1 MVYQP
6 LYVKNVETSWTHAIV
21 FGRMHNEHK
30 ENCKI
35 FYNLQTNSR
44 EVRRYVLCSYED
56 FLLPSTLIKY
66 ALVVWIDHRRMQDVY
81 IFCRCNSIRKS
92 LTLCILVDAVN
103 CSGWIASNLMQKLSF
118 NYHVFGKQQF
128 TPWFQYIFENQSF
141 TLL

>member
-6 LYVKNVETSWTHAIV
+6 LYVTNVETSWTHAIV

-44 EVRRYVLCSYED
+44 EVRRYVLCSYIWRFCYLFD
-56 FLLPSTLIKY
+56 AYQLCIWLYCRLT
-66 ALVVWIDHRRMQDVY
+66 MQDVFFFSFVK
-81 IFCRCNSIRKS
+81 IDLMFCWLGELFRLNSQQSHAKI
-92 LTLCILVDAVN
+92 I
-103 CSGWIASNLMQKLSF
+103 IQLSCLWENNSRHDF
-118 NYHVFGKQQF
+118 S
-128 TPWFQYIFENQSF
+128 IFENQSF